1 MNHRMT
7 NHFNLPPFIH
17 QQFFVSS
24 PILQTC
30 SALSHLFTVRTPASR
45 PFVWGSIWT
54 SLRELGKSATE
65 NSLQGDQVVN
75 ATVATIIYLVM
86 RAIDGDG
93 EGEGSDWEMLMIY
106 EVSVSSPELFVIIFD
121 HSFVNAEY

>member
-1 MNHRMT
+1 M
-7 NHFNLPPFIH
+7 
-17 QQFFVSS
+17 
-24 PILQTC
+24 
-30 SALSHLFTVRTPASR
+30 
-45 PFVWGSIWT
+45 
-54 SLRELGKSATE
+54 
-65 NSLQGDQVVN
+65 N